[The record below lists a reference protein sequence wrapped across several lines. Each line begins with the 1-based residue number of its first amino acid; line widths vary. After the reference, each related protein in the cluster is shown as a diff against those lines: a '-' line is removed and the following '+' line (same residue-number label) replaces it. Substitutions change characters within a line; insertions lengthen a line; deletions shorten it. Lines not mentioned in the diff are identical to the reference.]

1 MIFFWLILIG
11 VIVIILFFIF
21 FNMKEFNLLKL
32 YLVII
37 AIVWIIW
44 VVIWYGNLWYNYIKY
59 KMITPEEYI
68 VGSYNNYE
76 IKQCDDSNIN
86 YPKETSSTDW
96 TQLKKKSS
104 EEIKTCQDQAKKDL
118 LAKRDYDYKD
128 NLISW
133 IIWWTIFLILFLT
146 HFPIFLR
153 KYSEDKK

>member
-1 MIFFWLILIG
+1 MISLWLLLIG
-11 VIVIILFFIF
+11 IIVIILFIIL

-37 AIVWIIW
+37 AIIW
-44 VVIWYGNLWYNYIKY
+44 LIWTVIGYGNLWYNFIKY

-68 VGSYNNYE
+68 IWSSNNYE
-76 IKQCDDSNIN
+76 IKQCDDSDIV
-86 YPKETSSTDW
+86 YPKETSSTD
-96 TQLKKKSS
+96 TQVKKKTP
-104 EEIKTCQDQAKKDL
+104 EEIKICQDKAKSDL
-118 LAKRDYDYKD
+118 LARRDYDYKD

-153 KYSEDKK
+153 RYQEDKK